1 MKTSRLALCAALLA
15 ASAAWADNDSGLYL
29 GGGIGQFNIE
39 GDVDNVN
46 FEGDD
51 DAYKLFVG
59 WRFNKFIGVEFD
71 YIDFGTASDSAAGFD
86 IDADVKGYAPY
97 VVGTLPLGPI
107 ELFAKAG
114 YLFYDFDVEVQ
125 GPGGGVSDD
134 NSDEDLVY
142 GVGAGLT
149 LFEHLHARVEYEII
163 DIGDAD
169 DADAIW
175 VSAAWRF

>member
-1 MKTSRLALCAALLA
+1 MKTSKFVLFAALLG

-59 WRFNKFIGVEFD
+59 WRLNKFISFEFD
-71 YIDFGTASDSAAGFD
+71 YIDFGTASDSNAGLN
-86 IDADVKGYAPY
+86 INADVKGYAPY
-97 VVGTLPLGPI
+97 VIGTLPLGPF

-114 YLFYDFDVEVQ
+114 YLFYDFDVEVE
-125 GPGGGVSDD
+125 GLGSDD
-134 NSDEDLVY
+134 SSDEDLVY

-163 DIGDAD
+163 DIGEAD

-175 VSAAWRF
+175 LSAAWRF